1 MRVLVAVMVSIMLCL
16 QPMISLNESNE
27 NYKIV
32 SFSSLQESSVSDNWW
47 EDTNMDK
54 DKNRMHD
61 MLDIALEQGRYVVD
75 GKISVLVDFDH
86 MPTESDEQLL
96 IDEVGFEPSWRF
108 HHIPIIAGTI
118 QTDLLDELLNV
129 EGVVFLTLNGEMR
142 MTLDNAIG
150 IHHADTVW
158 DLGYTGE
165 GISIAIIDTGIDPLH
180 VGLNDFDD
188 DPTTNDPKVVAFYDA
203 LDGSGD
209 DGSGETEPYDDQGHG
224 SHCAGI
230 SAGTGAIEEGPLS
243 DGATPYRG
251 IAPDAWLVGV
261 KVLDSGGSGSFAE
274 VMKGMEWT
282 IDNKIKYNI
291 RAASMSLGGVWLI
304 ELTQEQEERITHL
317 ANEMVAAGISLMIAA
332 GNSAGYG
339 TIGTPGAA
347 KDVITV
353 GSTEDSKDLAVYSS
367 KGPTHEGQIK
377 PNVAA
382 IGSAVMSVEANSGN
396 GYASYSG
403 TSMATPM
410 VAGMA
415 ALLLQANP
423 DLQPLMIRTILESTS
438 EFKFL
443 THPVRPN
450 NDYGWGFVLMDAALD
465 EAIQYDA
472 SLSINISA
480 DTSVIYYEGNE
491 TEGGNDTASRF
502 YVREN
507 ENLYFDVEGNAS
519 NLEWRNILI
528 EDVWHS
534 IDSLSEIDVM
544 ETQLGTG
551 NHTIWVRAMSSE
563 GISYPVTVPL
573 YIDESSKSEEVSSS
587 TLPLLPIGLALIV
600 LLSIALFFSRRKSDV
615 WQTSDD
621 DIWDE

>member
-32 SFSSLQESSVSDNWW
+32 SFSSLQESSVSDSWW

-118 QTDLLDELLNV
+118 QTDLLDELLSV

-534 IDSLSEIDVM
+534 IDSISEIDVM

-551 NHTIWVRAMSSE
+551 NHTIWVRAISSE

-573 YIDESSKSEEVSSS
+573 NIDDAKSSS
-587 TLPLLPIGLALIV
+587 TEDSP
-600 LLSIALFFSRRKSDV
+600 SIPFSFVVFTSFLVALFRSKR
-615 WQTSDD
+615 T
-621 DIWDE
+621 

>member
-1 MRVLVAVMVSIMLCL
+1 MRVLVAMMVSIMLCL
-16 QPMISLNESNE
+16 QPMMSLNDESG
-27 NYKIV
+27 NYTIV
-32 SFSSLQESSVSDNWW
+32 SFSSFQETQVEGNWW
-47 EDTNMDK
+47 ENTRMDMN
-54 DKNRMHD
+54 KNSMHD
-61 MLDIALEQGRYVVD
+61 MLDIALEQGKYVVD
-75 GKISVLVDFDH
+75 GKISILVDFDH
-86 MPTESDEQLL
+86 MPTELDEQLL
-96 IDEVGFEPSWRF
+96 IDEVNFEPSWRF

-118 QTDLLDELLNV
+118 EIALIDDLLNV

-142 MTLDNAIG
+142 MALDNAIG
-150 IHHADTVW
+150 IHHVDTVW
-158 DLGYTGE
+158 DFGYTGE

-203 LDGSGD
+203 LDESGD
-209 DGSGETEPYDDQGHG
+209 DGSGETDAYDDQGHG

-230 SAGTGAIEEGPLS
+230 SAGTGSIEEGPLS
-243 DGATPYRG
+243 DGSTPYRG
-251 IAPDAWLVGV
+251 VAPDAWLVGV

-291 RAASMSLGGVWLI
+291 RAASMSLGGVWLV
-304 ELTQEQEERITHL
+304 ELTQEQEERVTHL

-353 GSTEDSKDLAVYSS
+353 GSTEDSKELAVYSS

-438 EFKFL
+438 EYKWL
-443 THPVRPN
+443 SHPVRPN
-450 NDYGWGFVLMDAALD
+450 NDYGWGFVLMDAALE

-480 DTSVIYYEGNE
+480 DTSVISYEGNE
-491 TEGGNDTASRF
+491 TDGGNDTASRF
-502 YVREN
+502 YVNEN

-519 NLEWRNILI
+519 NIEWRDILI

-534 IDSLSEIDVM
+534 VDSLSEINVM
-544 ETQLGTG
+544 TTQLGTG
-551 NHTIWVRAMSSE
+551 NHTIWVRAVSSE
-563 GISYPVTVPL
+563 GISAPVTVALNIGDAVYSETEDSPSLPFGFVIFTSMMVAL
-573 YIDESSKSEEVSSS
+573 YKTRRID
-587 TLPLLPIGLALIV
+587 
-600 LLSIALFFSRRKSDV
+600 
-615 WQTSDD
+615 
-621 DIWDE
+621 

>member
-1 MRVLVAVMVSIMLCL
+1 MRVLVALMVSIMLCL
-16 QPMISLNESNE
+16 QPMLSFDNESD
-27 NYKIV
+27 NYVIV
-32 SFSSLQESSVSDNWW
+32 PFSSLQEPMVSDWW
-47 EDTNMDK
+47 EDTRMDK
-54 DKNRMHD
+54 DRNGMHD
-61 MLDIALEQGRYVVD
+61 MLDIAVEQGKYVID

-118 QTDLLDELLNV
+118 ETELLDDLLNV
-129 EGVVFLTLNGEMR
+129 EGVVFLTLNGELR
-142 MTLDNAIG
+142 IALDNAIG
-150 IHHADTVW
+150 IHHVDTVW
-158 DLGYTGE
+158 DFGYTGE

-203 LDGSGD
+203 LDDSGD

-230 SAGTGAIEEGPLS
+230 SAGTGAVDENPIGGDDS
-243 DGATPYRG
+243 KPYRG
-251 IAPDAWLVGV
+251 VAPDAWLVGV
-261 KVLDSGGSGSFAE
+261 KVLDEGGSGSFAE
-274 VMKGMEWT
+274 VMRGMEWT

-291 RAASMSLGGVWLI
+291 RAASMSLGGVWLV

-353 GSTEDSKDLAVYSS
+353 GATEDSKDLAVYSS

-415 ALLLQANP
+415 VLLLQANP

-438 EFKFL
+438 EFMWL
-443 THPVRPN
+443 SHPVRPN
-450 NDYGWGFVLMDAALD
+450 NDYGWGFVLMDTALE
-465 EAIQYDA
+465 EAIKYDA

-491 TEGGNDTASRF
+491 TDGGNDTASRF
-502 YVREN
+502 YVHEN
-507 ENLYFDVEGNAS
+507 EELYFDVEGNAS
-519 NLEWRNILI
+519 HIEWRNILI
-528 EDVWHS
+528 EDIWHS
-534 IDSLSEIDVM
+534 VDSLSKIDVM

-551 NHTIWVRAMSSE
+551 NHTIWVQAVSSE

-573 YIDESSKSEEVSSS
+573 NIDDAKLSSS
-587 TLPLLPIGLALIV
+587 EDSP
-600 LLSIALFFSRRKSDV
+600 SIPFSFVVFTSLMAALFRSNKRQV
-615 WQTSDD
+615 
-621 DIWDE
+621 

>member
-1 MRVLVAVMVSIMLCL
+1 MHSKYPSMRTFIAVMVTIMLCL
-16 QPMISLNESNE
+16 QPMITLNDKSDDFL
-27 NYKIV
+27 IV
-32 SFSSLQESSVSDNWW
+32 PLSSIQESSVPDEWW
-47 EDTNMDK
+47 KDTNMDK

-61 MLDIALEQGRYVVD
+61 MLDIALEQGKYVVD

-86 MPTESDEQLL
+86 MPTEADEQLL
-96 IDEVGFEPSWRF
+96 IDEVGFDPSWRF

-118 QTDLLDELLNV
+118 ETELLDELLKV

-150 IHHADTVW
+150 IHHVDTVW
-158 DLGYTGE
+158 DYGYTGE

-188 DPTTNDPKVVAFYDA
+188 DPLTNDPKVVAFYDA
-203 LDGSGD
+203 LDESGD
-209 DGSGETEPYDDQGHG
+209 NGDGTTEPYDDQGHG

-230 SAGTGAIEEGPLS
+230 SAGTGAVDEGPMS
-243 DGATPYRG
+243 EGNEKPYRG
-251 IAPDAWLVGV
+251 VAPDAWLVGV

-274 VMKGMEWT
+274 VMRGMEWT
-282 IDNKIKYNI
+282 IDNQIKYNI
-291 RAASMSLGGVWLI
+291 RAASMSLGGVWLV
-304 ELTQEQEERITHL
+304 ELTQEQEERVTHL

-332 GNSAGYG
+332 GNSAAYG

-353 GSTEDSKDLAVYSS
+353 GSTEDSKELAVYSS

-415 ALLLQANP
+415 VLLLQANP

-438 EFKFL
+438 EFRWL
-443 THPVRPN
+443 SHPVRPN
-450 NDYGWGFVLMDAALD
+450 NDYGWGFVLMDTALD
-465 EAIQYDA
+465 EAIKYDA

-480 DTSVIYYEGNE
+480 DTSVIYYEGND
-491 TEGGNDTASRF
+491 TDGGNDTSSRF
-502 YVREN
+502 FVHEN
-507 ENLYFDVEGNAS
+507 EQLFFDITGNAS
-519 NLEWRNILI
+519 HLEWRNILI
-528 EDVWHS
+528 EDVWHT
-534 IDSLSEIDVM
+534 IDSISEIDVM

-551 NHTIWVRAMSSE
+551 NHTIWVRAVSSE
-563 GISYPVTVPL
+563 GISYPVTVALNIGDPIAEASEDSPSL
-573 YIDESSKSEEVSSS
+573 PFTFVVFTSLVIAVLRSKR
-587 TLPLLPIGLALIV
+587 T
-600 LLSIALFFSRRKSDV
+600 
-615 WQTSDD
+615 
-621 DIWDE
+621 

>member
-16 QPMISLNESNE
+16 QPMISLEDRSD
-27 NYKIV
+27 NYEIV
-32 SFSSLQESSVSDNWW
+32 SFSSLQEPSVPDEWW
-47 EDTNMDK
+47 KDTNMDK

-61 MLDIALEQGRYVVD
+61 MLDIALEQGKYVVD
-75 GKISVLVDFDH
+75 GKISVLVDFVH
-86 MPTESDEQLL
+86 MPTEADEQLL
-96 IDEVGFEPSWRF
+96 IDEVGFDPSWRF

-118 QTDLLDELLNV
+118 ETELLDELLEV
-129 EGVVFLTLNGEMR
+129 EGVVFLTLNGELR
-142 MTLDNAIG
+142 IALDNAIG
-150 IHHADTVW
+150 IHHVDTVW
-158 DLGYTGE
+158 DYGYTGE

-203 LDGSGD
+203 LDDSGD

-230 SAGTGAIEEGPLS
+230 SAGTGAVDENPMGGDDS
-243 DGATPYRG
+243 KPYRG
-251 IAPDAWLVGV
+251 VAPDAWLVGV

-274 VMKGMEWT
+274 VMRGMEWT

-291 RAASMSLGGVWLI
+291 RAASMSLGGVWLV
-304 ELTQEQEERITHL
+304 ELTQEQEERVTHL

-332 GNSAGYG
+332 GNSAAYG

-353 GSTEDSKDLAVYSS
+353 GSTEDSKELAVYSS

-415 ALLLQANP
+415 VLLLQANP

-438 EFKFL
+438 EFRWL
-443 THPVRPN
+443 SHPVRPN
-450 NDYGWGFVLMDAALD
+450 NDYGWGFVLMDTALD
-465 EAIQYDA
+465 EAIKYDA

-480 DTSVIYYEGNE
+480 DTSVIYYEGND
-491 TEGGNDTASRF
+491 TDGGNDTASRF
-502 YVREN
+502 FVHEN
-507 ENLYFDVEGNAS
+507 GKLYFDVEGNAS
-519 NLEWRNILI
+519 DIEWRNILI
-528 EDVWHS
+528 EDVWHTISS
-534 IDSLSEIDVM
+534 ISEIDVM

-551 NHTIWVRAMSSE
+551 NHTIWVRAVSSE

-573 YIDESSKSEEVSSS
+573 NIGDAKSPKEEEAPSITFSFVVFTS
-587 TLPLLPIGLALIV
+587 LLVAV
-600 LLSIALFFSRRKSDV
+600 FRKR
-615 WQTSDD
+615 T
-621 DIWDE
+621 

>member
-1 MRVLVAVMVSIMLCL
+1 MDSKYQTMRVLVAVMVSIMLCL
-16 QPMISLNESNE
+16 QPMISLEDRSD
-27 NYKIV
+27 NYEIV
-32 SFSSLQESSVSDNWW
+32 SFSSLQEPSVPDEWW
-47 EDTNMDK
+47 KDTNMDK

-61 MLDIALEQGRYVVD
+61 MLDIALEQGKYVVD

-86 MPTESDEQLL
+86 MPTEADEQLL
-96 IDEVGFEPSWRF
+96 IDEVGFDPSWRF

-118 QTDLLDELLNV
+118 ETELLDELLEV
-129 EGVVFLTLNGEMR
+129 EGVVFLTLNGELR
-142 MTLDNAIG
+142 IALDNAIG
-150 IHHADTVW
+150 IHHVDTVW
-158 DLGYTGE
+158 DYGYTGE

-203 LDGSGD
+203 LDDSGD

-230 SAGTGAIEEGPLS
+230 SAGTGAVDENPMGGDDS
-243 DGATPYRG
+243 KPYRG
-251 IAPDAWLVGV
+251 VAPDAWLVGV

-274 VMKGMEWT
+274 VMRGMEWT

-291 RAASMSLGGVWLI
+291 RAASMSLGGVWLV
-304 ELTQEQEERITHL
+304 ELTQEQEERVTHL

-332 GNSAGYG
+332 GNSAAYG

-353 GSTEDSKDLAVYSS
+353 GSTEDSKELAVYSS

-415 ALLLQANP
+415 VLLLQANP

-438 EFKFL
+438 EFRWL
-443 THPVRPN
+443 SHPVRPN
-450 NDYGWGFVLMDAALD
+450 NDYGWGFVLMDTALD
-465 EAIQYDA
+465 EAIKYDA

-480 DTSVIYYEGNE
+480 DTSVIYYEGND
-491 TEGGNDTASRF
+491 TDGGNDTASRF
-502 YVREN
+502 FVHEN
-507 ENLYFDVEGNAS
+507 GKLYFDVEGNAS
-519 NLEWRNILI
+519 DIEWRNILI
-528 EDVWHS
+528 EDVWHTISS
-534 IDSLSEIDVM
+534 ISEIDVM

-551 NHTIWVRAMSSE
+551 NHTIWVRAVSSE

-573 YIDESSKSEEVSSS
+573 NIGDAKSPKEEEAPSITFSFVVFTS
-587 TLPLLPIGLALIV
+587 LLVAV
-600 LLSIALFFSRRKSDV
+600 FRKR
-615 WQTSDD
+615 T
-621 DIWDE
+621 

>member
-32 SFSSLQESSVSDNWW
+32 SFSSLQESSVSDSWW

-450 NDYGWGFVLMDAALD
+450 NDYGWGFVLMDTALE

-491 TEGGNDTASRF
+491 TDGGNDTASRF

-534 IDSLSEIDVM
+534 IDSISEIDVM

-551 NHTIWVRAMSSE
+551 NHTIWVRAISSE

-573 YIDESSKSEEVSSS
+573 NIDDAKSSS
-587 TLPLLPIGLALIV
+587 TEDSP
-600 LLSIALFFSRRKSDV
+600 SIPFSFVVFTSFLVALFRSKR
-615 WQTSDD
+615 T
-621 DIWDE
+621 

>member
-230 SAGTGAIEEGPLS
+230 SAGTGAVEEGPLS

-491 TEGGNDTASRF
+491 TDGGNDTASRF

-534 IDSLSEIDVM
+534 IDSISEIDVM

-551 NHTIWVRAMSSE
+551 NHTIWVRAISSE

-573 YIDESSKSEEVSSS
+573 NIDDAKSSS
-587 TLPLLPIGLALIV
+587 TEDSP
-600 LLSIALFFSRRKSDV
+600 SIPFSFVVFTSFLVALFRSKR
-615 WQTSDD
+615 T
-621 DIWDE
+621 

>member
-1 MRVLVAVMVSIMLCL
+1 MRVLVALMVAIMLCL
-16 QPMISLNESNE
+16 QPMISLKDDSED
-27 NYKIV
+27 NYVIV
-32 SFSSLQESSVSDNWW
+32 PFSSLQESQSDNWW
-47 EDTNMDK
+47 EDTRMDK

-61 MLDIALEQGRYVVD
+61 MLDIAVEQGRYVID

-118 QTDLLDELLNV
+118 ETELLDDLLNV
-129 EGVVFLTLNGEMR
+129 QGVVFLTLNGELR
-142 MTLDNAIG
+142 IALDNAIG
-150 IHHADTVW
+150 IHHVDTVW
-158 DLGYTGE
+158 DYGYTGE

-203 LDGSGD
+203 LDDSGD

-230 SAGTGAIEEGPLS
+230 SAGTGAVDENPMGGDDS
-243 DGATPYRG
+243 KPYRG
-251 IAPDAWLVGV
+251 VAPDAWLVGV

-274 VMKGMEWT
+274 VMRGMEWT

-291 RAASMSLGGVWLI
+291 RAASMSLGGVWLV

-353 GSTEDSKDLAVYSS
+353 GATEDSKDLAVYSS

-415 ALLLQANP
+415 VLLLQANP

-438 EFKFL
+438 EFMWL
-443 THPVRPN
+443 SHPVRPN
-450 NDYGWGFVLMDAALD
+450 NDYGWGFVLMDTALE
-465 EAIQYDA
+465 EAIKYDA

-491 TEGGNDTASRF
+491 TDGGNDTASRF
-502 YVREN
+502 YVHEN
-507 ENLYFDVEGNAS
+507 EKLYFDVEGNVS
-519 NLEWRNILI
+519 HIEWRNILI
-528 EDVWHS
+528 ENIWHS
-534 IDSLSEIDVM
+534 VESLSEIDVM

-551 NHTIWVRAMSSE
+551 NHTIWVRAVSSE
-563 GISYPVTVPL
+563 GISAPVTVPL
-573 YIDESSKSEEVSSS
+573 NIDDPVESKKEDSPSIPFSFVVFTS
-587 TLPLLPIGLALIV
+587 LM
-600 LLSIALFFSRRKSDV
+600 IALFKSRR
-615 WQTSDD
+615 T
-621 DIWDE
+621 

>member
-1 MRVLVAVMVSIMLCL
+1 MRALVAVMLAIMVSF
-16 QPMISLNESNE
+16 QPSLSFVDDSED
-27 NYKIV
+27 KFTIV
-32 SFSSLQESSVSDNWW
+32 SYSSLAENKDVEWW
-47 EDTNMDK
+47 EDTKMDMN
-54 DKNRMHD
+54 KNRMHD
-61 MLDIALEQGRYVVD
+61 ILDMALEQNKFVYD

-86 MPTESDEQLL
+86 MPTEWDEDLL
-96 IDEVGFEPSWRF
+96 IQEVDFEPSWRF
-108 HHIPIIAGTI
+108 HHIPIISGLI
-118 QTDLLDELLNV
+118 DVDRIEDLLEV
-129 EGVVFLTLNGEMR
+129 QGVVFLTLNGELHIA
-142 MTLDNAIG
+142 LDNAIE
-150 IHHADTVW
+150 IHHVDTVW
-158 DLGYTGE
+158 DFGYTGE
-165 GISIAIIDTGIDPLH
+165 GISVAIIDTGIDPTH
-180 VGLNDFDD
+180 ISLNDFDD
-188 DPTTNDPKVVAFYDA
+188 DPSTNDPKVVAFYNA
-203 LDGSGD
+203 LDDSGD

-230 SAGTGAIEEGPLS
+230 SAGTGAVDENPMGGDDS
-243 DGATPYRG
+243 KPYRG
-251 IAPDAWLVGV
+251 VAPDAWLVGV

-274 VMKGMEWT
+274 VMRGMEWT

-291 RAASMSLGGVWLI
+291 RAASMSLGGVWLV

-353 GSTEDSKDLAVYSS
+353 GATEDSKDLAVYSS

-415 ALLLQANP
+415 VLLLQANP

-438 EFKFL
+438 EFMWL
-443 THPVRPN
+443 SHPVRPN
-450 NDYGWGFVLMDAALD
+450 NDYGWGFVLMDTALE
-465 EAIQYDA
+465 EAVKYDA
-472 SLSINISA
+472 SISINISA

-491 TEGGNDTASRF
+491 TDGGNDTASRF
-502 YVREN
+502 YVHEN
-507 ENLYFDVEGNAS
+507 EELYFDVEGNVS
-519 NLEWRNILI
+519 HIEWRNILI
-528 EDVWHS
+528 ENIWHS
-534 IDSLSEIDVM
+534 VESLSEIDVM

-551 NHTIWVRAMSSE
+551 NHTIWVRAVSSE
-563 GISYPVTVPL
+563 GISAPVTVPL
-573 YIDESSKSEEVSSS
+573 NIDDAKSSS
-587 TLPLLPIGLALIV
+587 SEDSPSLPFSFVVFTSLMV
-600 LLSIALFFSRRKSDV
+600 ALFKSRR
-615 WQTSDD
+615 T
-621 DIWDE
+621 

>member
-16 QPMISLNESNE
+16 QPMISLEDKST
-27 NYKIV
+27 NYEIV
-32 SFSSLQESSVSDNWW
+32 SFSSLQESSVPDEWW
-47 EDTNMDK
+47 KDTNMDK

-61 MLDIALEQGRYVVD
+61 MLDIAIEQGKYVID

-86 MPTESDEQLL
+86 MPTEADEQLL
-96 IDEVGFEPSWRF
+96 IDEVGFDPSWRF

-118 QTDLLDELLNV
+118 ETELLDELLEV
-129 EGVVFLTLNGEMR
+129 EGVVFLTLNGELR
-142 MTLDNAIG
+142 IALDNAIG
-150 IHHADTVW
+150 IHHVDTVW
-158 DLGYTGE
+158 DYGYTGE

-203 LDGSGD
+203 LDDSGD

-230 SAGTGAIEEGPLS
+230 SAGTGAVDEGPLGDDS
-243 DGATPYRG
+243 KPYRG
-251 IAPDAWLVGV
+251 VAPDAWLVGV

-274 VMKGMEWT
+274 VMRGMEWT

-291 RAASMSLGGVWLI
+291 RAASMSLGGVWLV
-304 ELTQEQEERITHL
+304 ELTQEQEERVTHL

-332 GNSAGYG
+332 GNSAAYG

-353 GSTEDSKDLAVYSS
+353 GSTEDSKELAVYSS

-415 ALLLQANP
+415 VLLLQANP

-438 EFKFL
+438 EFRWL
-443 THPVRPN
+443 SHPVRPN
-450 NDYGWGFVLMDAALD
+450 NDYGWGFVLMDTALD
-465 EAIQYDA
+465 EAIKYDA

-480 DTSVIYYEGNE
+480 DTSVIYYEGND
-491 TEGGNDTASRF
+491 TDGGNDTASRF
-502 YVREN
+502 FVHEN
-507 ENLYFDVEGNAS
+507 EKLFFDVEGNAS
-519 NLEWRNILI
+519 HLEWRNILI
-528 EDVWHS
+528 EDVWHT
-534 IDSLSEIDVM
+534 IDSISEIDVM

-551 NHTIWVRAMSSE
+551 NHTIWVRAVSSE

-573 YIDESSKSEEVSSS
+573 NIDDAKASSEEDSPSIPFSFVVFTS
-587 TLPLLPIGLALIV
+587 LLVAV
-600 LLSIALFFSRRKSDV
+600 FRKR
-615 WQTSDD
+615 T
-621 DIWDE
+621 

>member
-1 MRVLVAVMVSIMLCL
+1 MRVFIAVMVCIMLSL
-16 QPMISLNESNE
+16 QPMISLNEISNK
-27 NYKIV
+27 NYDIV
-32 SFSSLQESSVSDNWW
+32 SFSSYQESSVIDEWW
-47 EDTNMDK
+47 KDTNMDK
-54 DKNRMHD
+54 DKNSMHD
-61 MLDIALEQGRYVVD
+61 MLDIALEQGKYVVD

-86 MPTESDEQLL
+86 MPTESDEQRL
-96 IDEVGFEPSWRF
+96 IDEVNFEPSWRF
-108 HHIPIIAGTI
+108 HHIPIIAGTV
-118 QTDLLDELLNV
+118 QTDLLDDLLGV

-142 MTLDNAIG
+142 IALDNAIG
-150 IHHADTVW
+150 IHHVDTVW
-158 DLGYTGE
+158 DFGYTGE

-230 SAGTGAIEEGPLS
+230 SAGTGAIGEGPTS
-243 DGATPYRG
+243 DGSTPYRG
-251 IAPDAWLVGV
+251 VAPDAWLVGV
-261 KVLDSGGSGSFAE
+261 KVLDGGGSGSFAE

-291 RAASMSLGGVWLI
+291 RAASMSLGGVWLV

-353 GSTEDSKDLAVYSS
+353 GSTEDSKELAVYSS
-367 KGPTHEGQIK
+367 KGPTHEGQIT

-403 TSMATPM
+403 TSMATPV

-438 EFKFL
+438 EYRWL
-443 THPVRPN
+443 SHPVRPN
-450 NDYGWGFVLMDAALD
+450 NDYGWGVVLMDAALD

-491 TEGGNDTASRF
+491 TDGGNDTASRF

-507 ENLYFDVEGNAS
+507 EKLNFDVEGNIS
-519 NLEWRNILI
+519 HIEWRDIMI
-528 EDVWHS
+528 EDVWHTVDS
-534 IDSLSEIDVM
+534 ISAIDVM

-551 NHTIWVRAMSSE
+551 NHTIWVRAVSSV
-563 GISYPVTVPL
+563 GISAPVTVPL
-573 YIDESSKSEEVSSS
+573 NIDDAKPPSEEEAPSLNFSFVVLTS
-587 TLPLLPIGLALIV
+587 LLVAI
-600 LLSIALFFSRRKSDV
+600 FRSRR
-615 WQTSDD
+615 T
-621 DIWDE
+621 

>member
-480 DTSVIYYEGNE
+480 GKSVIYYEGNE
-491 TEGGNDTASRF
+491 TDGGNDTASRF

-534 IDSLSEIDVM
+534 IDSISEIDVM

-551 NHTIWVRAMSSE
+551 NHTIWVRAISSE

-573 YIDESSKSEEVSSS
+573 NIDDAKSSS
-587 TLPLLPIGLALIV
+587 TEDSP
-600 LLSIALFFSRRKSDV
+600 SIPFSFVVFTSFLVALFRSKR
-615 WQTSDD
+615 T
-621 DIWDE
+621 

>member
-16 QPMISLNESNE
+16 QPMISLEDRSD
-27 NYKIV
+27 NYEIV
-32 SFSSLQESSVSDNWW
+32 SFSSLQEPSVPDEWW
-47 EDTNMDK
+47 KDTNMDK

-61 MLDIALEQGRYVVD
+61 MLDIALEQGKYVVD

-86 MPTESDEQLL
+86 MPTEADEQLL
-96 IDEVGFEPSWRF
+96 IDEVGFDPSWRF

-118 QTDLLDELLNV
+118 ETDLLDELLEV
-129 EGVVFLTLNGEMR
+129 EGVVFLTLNGELR
-142 MTLDNAIG
+142 IALDNAIG
-150 IHHADTVW
+150 IHHVDTVW
-158 DLGYTGE
+158 DYGYTGE

-203 LDGSGD
+203 LDDSGD

-230 SAGTGAIEEGPLS
+230 SAGSGAVDENPMGGDDS
-243 DGATPYRG
+243 KPYRG
-251 IAPDAWLVGV
+251 VAPDAWLVGV

-274 VMKGMEWT
+274 VMRGMEWT

-291 RAASMSLGGVWLI
+291 RAASMSLGGVWLV
-304 ELTQEQEERITHL
+304 ELTQEQEERVTHL

-332 GNSAGYG
+332 GNSAAYG

-353 GSTEDSKDLAVYSS
+353 GSTEDSKELAVYSS

-415 ALLLQANP
+415 VLLLPANP

-438 EFKFL
+438 EFRWL
-443 THPVRPN
+443 SHPVRPN
-450 NDYGWGFVLMDAALD
+450 NDYGWGFVLMDTALD
-465 EAIQYDA
+465 EAIKYDA

-480 DTSVIYYEGNE
+480 DTSVIYYEGND
-491 TEGGNDTASRF
+491 TDGGNDTASRF
-502 YVREN
+502 FVHEN
-507 ENLYFDVEGNAS
+507 GKLYFDVEGNAS
-519 NLEWRNILI
+519 DIEWRNILI
-528 EDVWHS
+528 EDVWHTISS
-534 IDSLSEIDVM
+534 ISEIDVM

-551 NHTIWVRAMSSE
+551 NHTIWVRAVSSE

-573 YIDESSKSEEVSSS
+573 NIGDAKSPKEEEAPSITFSFVVFTS
-587 TLPLLPIGLALIV
+587 LLVAV
-600 LLSIALFFSRRKSDV
+600 FRKR
-615 WQTSDD
+615 T
-621 DIWDE
+621 

>member
-1 MRVLVAVMVSIMLCL
+1 MRVLVAMMVSIMLCL
-16 QPMISLNESNE
+16 QPMISLEDKSN
-27 NYKIV
+27 NYEIV
-32 SFSSLQESSVSDNWW
+32 SFSSLQESSAPDEWW
-47 EDTNMDK
+47 KDTNMDK

-61 MLDIALEQGRYVVD
+61 MLDIALEQGKYVVD

-86 MPTESDEQLL
+86 MPTEADEQLL
-96 IDEVGFEPSWRF
+96 INEVGFEPSWRF

-118 QTDLLDELLNV
+118 ETELLEELLEV

-142 MTLDNAIG
+142 IALDNAIG
-150 IHHADTVW
+150 IHHVDTVW
-158 DLGYTGE
+158 DYGYTGE

-230 SAGTGAIEEGPLS
+230 SAGTGSVDEGPLS

-251 IAPDAWLVGV
+251 VAPGAWLVGV

-291 RAASMSLGGVWLI
+291 RAASMSLGGVWLV

-332 GNSAGYG
+332 GNSAAYG

-353 GSTEDSKDLAVYSS
+353 GSTEDSKELAVYSS

-415 ALLLQANP
+415 VLLLQANP

-438 EFKFL
+438 EFRWL
-443 THPVRPN
+443 SHPVRPN
-450 NDYGWGFVLMDAALD
+450 NDYGWGFVLMDTALE

-491 TEGGNDTASRF
+491 TNGGNDTASRF
-502 YVREN
+502 YVHEN
-507 ENLYFDVEGNAS
+507 EKLYFDVEGNAS
-519 NLEWRNILI
+519 HIQWRNILI
-528 EDVWHS
+528 EDIWHS
-534 IDSLSEIDVM
+534 VDSISEIDVM
-544 ETQLGTG
+544 QTQLGPG
-551 NHTIWVRAMSSE
+551 NHTIWVRAESSE

-573 YIDESSKSEEVSSS
+573 NIDDAKASSNEDSPSIPFSFVVFTS
-587 TLPLLPIGLALIV
+587 LLVAI
-600 LLSIALFFSRRKSDV
+600 FRKR
-615 WQTSDD
+615 T
-621 DIWDE
+621 

>member
-1 MRVLVAVMVSIMLCL
+1 MRVFIAVMVCIMLSL
-16 QPMISLNESNE
+16 QPMISLNEISNK
-27 NYKIV
+27 NYDIV
-32 SFSSLQESSVSDNWW
+32 SFSSYQESSVIDEWW
-47 EDTNMDK
+47 KDTNMDK
-54 DKNRMHD
+54 DKNSMHD
-61 MLDIALEQGRYVVD
+61 MLDIALEQGKYVVD

-86 MPTESDEQLL
+86 MPTESDEQRL
-96 IDEVGFEPSWRF
+96 IDEVNFEPSWRF
-108 HHIPIIAGTI
+108 HHIPIIAGTV
-118 QTDLLDELLNV
+118 QTDLLDDLLGV

-142 MTLDNAIG
+142 IALDNAIG
-150 IHHADTVW
+150 IHHVDTVW
-158 DLGYTGE
+158 DFGYTGE

-230 SAGTGAIEEGPLS
+230 SAGTGAIGEGPTS
-243 DGATPYRG
+243 DGSTPYRG
-251 IAPDAWLVGV
+251 VAPDAWLVGV
-261 KVLDSGGSGSFAE
+261 KVLDGGGSGSFAE

-291 RAASMSLGGVWLI
+291 RAASMSLGGVWLV

-353 GSTEDSKDLAVYSS
+353 GSTEDSKELAVYSS

-403 TSMATPM
+403 TSMATPV

-438 EFKFL
+438 EYRWL
-443 THPVRPN
+443 SHPVRPN

-491 TEGGNDTASRF
+491 TDGGNDTASRF

-507 ENLYFDVEGNAS
+507 EKLNFDVEGNIS
-519 NLEWRNILI
+519 HIEWRDIMI
-528 EDVWHS
+528 EDVWHTVDS
-534 IDSLSEIDVM
+534 ISAIDVM

-551 NHTIWVRAMSSE
+551 NHTIWVRAVSSV
-563 GISYPVTVPL
+563 GISAPVTVPL
-573 YIDESSKSEEVSSS
+573 NIDDAKPPSEEEAPSLNFSFVVLTS
-587 TLPLLPIGLALIV
+587 LLVA
-600 LLSIALFFSRRKSDV
+600 SFRSRR
-615 WQTSDD
+615 T
-621 DIWDE
+621 

>member
-1 MRVLVAVMVSIMLCL
+1 MRALVAVMVTIMLCL
-16 QPMISLNESNE
+16 QPMITLNDKSDDFL
-27 NYKIV
+27 IV
-32 SFSSLQESSVSDNWW
+32 PLSSIQESSVPDEWW
-47 EDTNMDK
+47 KDTNMDK

-61 MLDIALEQGRYVVD
+61 MLDIALEQGKYVVD

-86 MPTESDEQLL
+86 MPTEADEKLL
-96 IDEVGFEPSWRF
+96 IDEVGFDPSWRF

-118 QTDLLDELLNV
+118 ETELLDELLEV

-150 IHHADTVW
+150 IHHVDTVW
-158 DLGYTGE
+158 DYGYTGE

-188 DPTTNDPKVVAFYDA
+188 DPLTNDPKVVAFYDA
-203 LDGSGD
+203 LDESGD
-209 DGSGETEPYDDQGHG
+209 NGDGTTEPYDDQGHG

-230 SAGTGAIEEGPLS
+230 SAGTGAVDEGPMS
-243 DGATPYRG
+243 ENNEKPYRG
-251 IAPDAWLVGV
+251 VAPDAWLVGV

-274 VMKGMEWT
+274 VMRGMEWT
-282 IDNKIKYNI
+282 IDNQIKYNI
-291 RAASMSLGGVWLI
+291 RAASMSLGGVWLV
-304 ELTQEQEERITHL
+304 ELTQEQEERVTHL

-332 GNSAGYG
+332 GNSAAYG

-353 GSTEDSKDLAVYSS
+353 GSTEDSKELAVYSS

-415 ALLLQANP
+415 VLLLQANP

-438 EFKFL
+438 EFRWL
-443 THPVRPN
+443 SHPVRPN
-450 NDYGWGFVLMDAALD
+450 NDYGWGFVLMDTALD
-465 EAIQYDA
+465 EAIKYDA

-480 DTSVIYYEGNE
+480 DTSVIYYEGND
-491 TEGGNDTASRF
+491 TDGGNDTASRF
-502 YVREN
+502 FVHEN
-507 ENLYFDVEGNAS
+507 EQLFFDVTGNVS
-519 NLEWRNILI
+519 HIEWRNILI
-528 EDVWHS
+528 EDVWHT
-534 IDSLSEIDVM
+534 IDSISEIDVM

-551 NHTIWVRAMSSE
+551 NHTIWVRAVSSE
-563 GISYPVTVPL
+563 GISYPVTVALNIGDPIAEASEDSPSL
-573 YIDESSKSEEVSSS
+573 PFTFVVFTSLVVAILRSKR
-587 TLPLLPIGLALIV
+587 T
-600 LLSIALFFSRRKSDV
+600 
-615 WQTSDD
+615 
-621 DIWDE
+621 

>member
-1 MRVLVAVMVSIMLCL
+1 MRVLLAVMVSIMLCL
-16 QPMISLNESNE
+16 QPMISLDDSNK
-27 NYKIV
+27 NYEIV
-32 SFSSLQESSVSDNWW
+32 SFSSLQESKVTDEWW
-47 EDTNMDK
+47 KDTNMDK

-86 MPTESDEQLL
+86 MPTELDEQLL

-108 HHIPIIAGTI
+108 HHIPIIAGKI
-118 QTDLLDELLNV
+118 ETDLLDELLNV
-129 EGVVFLTLNGEMR
+129 QGVVFLTLNGEMR
-142 MTLDNAIG
+142 IALDNAIG
-150 IHHADTVW
+150 IHHVDTVW
-158 DLGYTGE
+158 DFGYTGE

-230 SAGTGAIEEGPLS
+230 SAGTGSVDEGPLS

-251 IAPDAWLVGV
+251 VAPGAWLVGV

-291 RAASMSLGGVWLI
+291 RAASMSLGGVWLV

-332 GNSAGYG
+332 GNSAAYG

-353 GSTEDSKDLAVYSS
+353 GSTEDSKELAVYSS

-415 ALLLQANP
+415 VLLLQANP

-438 EFKFL
+438 EFRWL
-443 THPVRPN
+443 SHPVRPN
-450 NDYGWGFVLMDAALD
+450 NDYGWGFVLMDTALE

-491 TEGGNDTASRF
+491 TDGGNDTASRF
-502 YVREN
+502 FVHEN
-507 ENLYFDVEGNAS
+507 EKLFFDVEGNAS
-519 NLEWRNILI
+519 NIEWRNILI
-528 EDVWHS
+528 EDIWHS
-534 IDSLSEIDVM
+534 IDSISEIDVM

-551 NHTIWVRAMSSE
+551 NHTIWVRAVSSE
-563 GISYPVTVPL
+563 GISYPITVPL
-573 YIDESSKSEEVSSS
+573 NIDDAKSPKEEEVPSIPFSFVVFTS
-587 TLPLLPIGLALIV
+587 LLVAV
-600 LLSIALFFSRRKSDV
+600 FRKR
-615 WQTSDD
+615 T
-621 DIWDE
+621 

>member
-1 MRVLVAVMVSIMLCL
+1 MHSKYPTMRTLVAVMVTIMLCL
-16 QPMISLNESNE
+16 QPMITLNDKSDDFL
-27 NYKIV
+27 IV
-32 SFSSLQESSVSDNWW
+32 PLSSIQESSVPDEWW
-47 EDTNMDK
+47 KDTNMDK

-61 MLDIALEQGRYVVD
+61 MLDIALEQGKYVVD

-86 MPTESDEQLL
+86 MPTEADEKLL
-96 IDEVGFEPSWRF
+96 IDEVGFDPSWRF

-118 QTDLLDELLNV
+118 ETELLDELLEV

-150 IHHADTVW
+150 IHHVDTVW
-158 DLGYTGE
+158 DYGYTGE

-188 DPTTNDPKVVAFYDA
+188 DPLTNDPKVVAFYDA
-203 LDGSGD
+203 LDESGD
-209 DGSGETEPYDDQGHG
+209 NGDGTTEPYDDQGHG

-230 SAGTGAIEEGPLS
+230 SAGTGAVDEGPMS
-243 DGATPYRG
+243 ENNEKPYRG
-251 IAPDAWLVGV
+251 VAPDAWLVGV
-261 KVLDSGGSGSFAE
+261 KVLDGGGSGSFEE
-274 VMKGMEWT
+274 VMRGMEWT
-282 IDNKIKYNI
+282 IDNQIKYNI
-291 RAASMSLGGVWLI
+291 RAASMSLGGVWLV
-304 ELTQEQEERITHL
+304 ELTQEQEERVTHL

-332 GNSAGYG
+332 GNSAAYG

-353 GSTEDSKDLAVYSS
+353 GSTEDSKELAVYSS

-415 ALLLQANP
+415 VLLLQANP

-438 EFKFL
+438 EFRWL
-443 THPVRPN
+443 SHPVRPN
-450 NDYGWGFVLMDAALD
+450 NDYGWGFVLMDTALD
-465 EAIQYDA
+465 EAIKYDA

-480 DTSVIYYEGNE
+480 DTSVIYYEGND
-491 TEGGNDTASRF
+491 TDGGNDTASRF
-502 YVREN
+502 FVHEN
-507 ENLYFDVEGNAS
+507 GKLYFDVEGNAS
-519 NLEWRNILI
+519 DIEWRNILI
-528 EDVWHS
+528 EDVWHTISS
-534 IDSLSEIDVM
+534 ISEIDVM

-551 NHTIWVRAMSSE
+551 NHTIWVRA
-563 GISYPVTVPL
+563 
-573 YIDESSKSEEVSSS
+573 VS
-587 TLPLLPIGLALIV
+587 
-600 LLSIALFFSRRKSDV
+600 
-615 WQTSDD
+615 
-621 DIWDE
+621 

>member
-1 MRVLVAVMVSIMLCL
+1 MRVLLAVMVSIMLCL
-16 QPMISLNESNE
+16 QPMISLDASNK
-27 NYKIV
+27 NYEIV
-32 SFSSLQESSVSDNWW
+32 SFSSLQESTITDEWW
-47 EDTNMDK
+47 KDTNMDK

-86 MPTESDEQLL
+86 MPTELDEQLL
-96 IDEVGFEPSWRF
+96 IDEVDFEPSWRF

-118 QTDLLDELLNV
+118 ETDLLDELLNV
-129 EGVVFLTLNGEMR
+129 QGVVFLTLNGEMR
-142 MTLDNAIG
+142 MALDNAIG
-150 IHHADTVW
+150 IHHVDTVW
-158 DLGYTGE
+158 DFGYTGE

-188 DPTTNDPKVVAFYDA
+188 DPSTNDPKVVAFYDA

-230 SAGTGAIEEGPLS
+230 SAGTGSVDDGPLS

-251 IAPDAWLVGV
+251 VAPGAWLVGV

-332 GNSAGYG
+332 GNSAAYG

-353 GSTEDSKDLAVYSS
+353 GSTEDSKELAVYSS

-415 ALLLQANP
+415 VLLLQANP

-438 EFKFL
+438 EFRWL
-443 THPVRPN
+443 SHPVRPN
-450 NDYGWGFVLMDAALD
+450 NDYGWGFVLMDTALE

-491 TEGGNDTASRF
+491 TDGGNDTASRF
-502 YVREN
+502 YVHEN
-507 ENLYFDVEGNAS
+507 EKLYFDVEGNAS
-519 NLEWRNILI
+519 HIQWRNILI
-528 EDVWHS
+528 EDIWHS
-534 IDSLSEIDVM
+534 VDSISEIDIM
-544 ETQLGTG
+544 QTQLGPG
-551 NHTIWVRAMSSE
+551 NHTIWVRAESSE

-573 YIDESSKSEEVSSS
+573 NIDDAKASSAEDSPSIPFSFVVFTS
-587 TLPLLPIGLALIV
+587 LLVAI
-600 LLSIALFFSRRKSDV
+600 FRKR
-615 WQTSDD
+615 T
-621 DIWDE
+621 

>member
-1 MRVLVAVMVSIMLCL
+1 MRVLVALMVSIMLCL
-16 QPMISLNESNE
+16 QPMLSFDNESD
-27 NYKIV
+27 NYVIV
-32 SFSSLQESSVSDNWW
+32 PFSSLQEPMVSDWW
-47 EDTNMDK
+47 EDTRMDK
-54 DKNRMHD
+54 DRNGMHD
-61 MLDIALEQGRYVVD
+61 MLDIAVEQGKYVID

-118 QTDLLDELLNV
+118 ETELLDDLLNV
-129 EGVVFLTLNGEMR
+129 EGVVFLTLNGELR
-142 MTLDNAIG
+142 IALDNAIG
-150 IHHADTVW
+150 IHHVDTVW
-158 DLGYTGE
+158 DYGYTGE

-203 LDGSGD
+203 LDDSGD

-230 SAGTGAIEEGPLS
+230 SAGTGAVDENPMGGDDS
-243 DGATPYRG
+243 KPYRG
-251 IAPDAWLVGV
+251 VAPDAWLVGV

-274 VMKGMEWT
+274 VMRGMEWT

-291 RAASMSLGGVWLI
+291 RAASMSLGGVWLV

-353 GSTEDSKDLAVYSS
+353 GATEDSKDLAVYSS

-415 ALLLQANP
+415 VLLLQANP

-438 EFKFL
+438 EFKWL
-443 THPVRPN
+443 SHPVRPN
-450 NDYGWGFVLMDAALD
+450 NDYGWGFVLMDTALE
-465 EAIQYDA
+465 EAIKYDA

-491 TEGGNDTASRF
+491 TDGGNDTASRF
-502 YVREN
+502 YVHEN
-507 ENLYFDVEGNAS
+507 EELYFDVEGNAS
-519 NLEWRNILI
+519 HIEWRNILI
-528 EDVWHS
+528 EDIWHS
-534 IDSLSEIDVM
+534 VDSLSEIDVM

-551 NHTIWVRAMSSE
+551 NHTLWVRAVSSE

-573 YIDESSKSEEVSSS
+573 NIDDAKLSSS
-587 TLPLLPIGLALIV
+587 EDSP
-600 LLSIALFFSRRKSDV
+600 SIPFSFVVFTSLMAALFRSNKRQV
-615 WQTSDD
+615 
-621 DIWDE
+621 

>member
-32 SFSSLQESSVSDNWW
+32 SFSSLQESSVTDSWW

-230 SAGTGAIEEGPLS
+230 SAGTGAVEEGPLS

-491 TEGGNDTASRF
+491 TDGGNDTASRF

-534 IDSLSEIDVM
+534 IDSISEIDVM

-551 NHTIWVRAMSSE
+551 NHTIWVRAISSE

-573 YIDESSKSEEVSSS
+573 NIDDAKSSS
-587 TLPLLPIGLALIV
+587 TEDSP
-600 LLSIALFFSRRKSDV
+600 SIPFSFVVFTSFLVALFRSKR
-615 WQTSDD
+615 T
-621 DIWDE
+621 

>member
-1 MRVLVAVMVSIMLCL
+1 MRALVAVMVTIMLCL
-16 QPMISLNESNE
+16 QPMITLNDKSDDFL
-27 NYKIV
+27 IV
-32 SFSSLQESSVSDNWW
+32 PLSSIQESSVPDEWW
-47 EDTNMDK
+47 KDTNMDK
-54 DKNRMHD
+54 DKNSMHD
-61 MLDIALEQGRYVVD
+61 MLDIALEQGKYVVD

-86 MPTESDEQLL
+86 MPTEADEQLL
-96 IDEVGFEPSWRF
+96 IDEVGFDPSWRF

-118 QTDLLDELLNV
+118 ETELLDELLEV

-150 IHHADTVW
+150 IHHVDTVW
-158 DLGYTGE
+158 DYGYTGE

-188 DPTTNDPKVVAFYDA
+188 DPLTNDPKVVAFYDA
-203 LDGSGD
+203 LDESGD
-209 DGSGETEPYDDQGHG
+209 NGDGTTEPYDDQGHG

-230 SAGTGAIEEGPLS
+230 SAGTGAVDEGPMNENNEK
-243 DGATPYRG
+243 PYRG
-251 IAPDAWLVGV
+251 VAPDAWLVGV

-274 VMKGMEWT
+274 VMRGMEWT
-282 IDNKIKYNI
+282 IDNQIKYNI
-291 RAASMSLGGVWLI
+291 RAASMSLGGVWLV
-304 ELTQEQEERITHL
+304 ELTQEQEERVTHL

-332 GNSAGYG
+332 GNSAAYG

-353 GSTEDSKDLAVYSS
+353 GSTEDSKELAVYSS

-415 ALLLQANP
+415 VLLLQANP

-438 EFKFL
+438 EFRWL
-443 THPVRPN
+443 SHPVRPN
-450 NDYGWGFVLMDAALD
+450 NDYGWGFVLMDTALD
-465 EAIQYDA
+465 EAIKYDA

-480 DTSVIYYEGNE
+480 DTSVIYYEGND
-491 TEGGNDTASRF
+491 TDGGNDTASRF
-502 YVREN
+502 FVHEN
-507 ENLYFDVEGNAS
+507 EQLFFDVTGNVS
-519 NLEWRNILI
+519 HIEWRNILI
-528 EDVWHS
+528 EDVWHT
-534 IDSLSEIDVM
+534 IDSISEIDVM

-551 NHTIWVRAMSSE
+551 NHTIWVRAVSSE
-563 GISYPVTVPL
+563 GISYPVTVALNIGDPIAEASEDSPSL
-573 YIDESSKSEEVSSS
+573 PFTFVVFTSLVVAIVRSKR
-587 TLPLLPIGLALIV
+587 T
-600 LLSIALFFSRRKSDV
+600 
-615 WQTSDD
+615 
-621 DIWDE
+621 

>member
-1 MRVLVAVMVSIMLCL
+1 MRALVAVMLAIMVSF
-16 QPMISLNESNE
+16 QPSLSFGGESDDNFQ
-27 NYKIV
+27 IV
-32 SFSSLQESSVSDNWW
+32 SYSSLVENNEDRWW
-47 EDTNMDK
+47 EDTRMDMN
-54 DKNRMHD
+54 KNRMHD
-61 MLDIALEQGRYVVD
+61 MLDIALEQGKYVYD

-86 MPTESDEQLL
+86 MPTKEDEQLL
-96 IDEVGFEPSWRF
+96 IDEVEFEPSWRF
-108 HHIPIIAGTI
+108 HHIPIISGEVKTE
-118 QTDLLDELLNV
+118 LLDELLEV
-129 EGVVFLTLNGEMR
+129 EGVVFLTLNGELQIA
-142 MTLDNAIG
+142 LDNAIG
-150 IHHADTVW
+150 IHHVDTVW
-158 DLGYTGE
+158 DFGYTGE

-188 DPTTNDPKVVAFYDA
+188 DPSTADPKVVAFYDA

-230 SAGTGAIEEGPLS
+230 SAGTGAVGEGPLS
-243 DGATPYRG
+243 DGSTPYRG
-251 IAPDAWLVGV
+251 VAPGASLVGV
-261 KVLDSGGSGSFAE
+261 KVLDGGGSGSFAE

-282 IDNKIKYNI
+282 IDNQIKYNI
-291 RAASMSLGGVWLI
+291 RAASMSLGGVWLV

-332 GNSAGYG
+332 GNSGGYG

-353 GSTEDSKDLAVYSS
+353 GSTEDSKELAVYSS

-423 DLQPLMIRTILESTS
+423 DLQPLMVRSILESTAEYRWLS
-438 EFKFL
+438 
-443 THPVRPN
+443 HPVRPN
-450 NDYGWGFVLMDAALD
+450 NDYGWGFVLMDAALE

-472 SLSINISA
+472 SLSINLSA

-491 TEGGNDTASRF
+491 TDGGNDTASRF
-502 YVREN
+502 FVYEN
-507 ENLYFDVEGNAS
+507 QNLEFVTEGNIS
-519 NLEWRNILI
+519 NIEWRDVLI
-528 EDVWHS
+528 EDIWHTVDS
-534 IDSLSEIDVM
+534 IDKIDVM
-544 ETQLGTG
+544 QTQLGKG
-551 NHTIWVRAMSSE
+551 NHTIWVRAISSE
-563 GISYPVTVPL
+563 GISAPL
-573 YIDESSKSEEVSSS
+573 TIALNIGEALPSKSEDTPGFSFAFVVFS
-587 TLPLLPIGLALIV
+587 LLLVTI
-600 LLSIALFFSRRKSDV
+600 SRSRRA
-615 WQTSDD
+615 
-621 DIWDE
+621 

>member
-1 MRVLVAVMVSIMLCL
+1 MRALVAVMLAIMVSF
-16 QPMISLNESNE
+16 QPSLSFGEDSE
-27 NYKIV
+27 DKFKIV
-32 SFSSLQESSVSDNWW
+32 SYSSLVENKDKEWW
-47 EDTNMDK
+47 EDTKMDMN
-54 DKNRMHD
+54 KNRMHD
-61 MLDIALEQGRYVVD
+61 MLDIALEQGKYVID

-86 MPTESDEQLL
+86 MPTENDEQLL

-108 HHIPIIAGTI
+108 HHIPIIAGTVETSLI
-118 QTDLLDELLNV
+118 DDLLDI
-129 EGVVFLTLNGEMR
+129 EGVVFLTLNGEVQIA
-142 MTLDNAIG
+142 LDNAIG
-150 IHHADTVW
+150 IHHVDTVW
-158 DLGYTGE
+158 DFGYTGE
-165 GISIAIIDTGIDPLH
+165 GITIAIIDTGIDPLH

-203 LDGSGD
+203 LDDSGD

-230 SAGTGAIEEGPLS
+230 SAGTGAVDENPIGGDDS
-243 DGATPYRG
+243 KPYRG
-251 IAPDAWLVGV
+251 VAPDAWLVGV

-274 VMKGMEWT
+274 VMRGMEWT

-291 RAASMSLGGVWLI
+291 RAASMSLGGVWLV

-353 GSTEDSKDLAVYSS
+353 GATEDSKELAVYSS

-415 ALLLQANP
+415 VLLLQANP

-438 EFKFL
+438 EYKWL
-443 THPVRPN
+443 SHPVRPN
-450 NDYGWGFVLMDAALD
+450 NDYGWGFVLMDEALT
-465 EAIQYDA
+465 EAIKYDA

-480 DTSVIYYEGNE
+480 DTSVIFYEGNE
-491 TEGGNDTASRF
+491 TDGGNDTASRF
-502 YVREN
+502 FVREN
-507 ENLYFDVEGNAS
+507 ERLFFDVSGNAS
-519 NLEWRNILI
+519 NIEWRNILI
-528 EDVWHS
+528 EDIWHAVDS
-534 IDSLSEIDVM
+534 ITEIDVLQ
-544 ETQLGTG
+544 TQLGTG
-551 NHTIWVRAMSSE
+551 NHTIWVRAVSSE
-563 GISYPVTVPL
+563 GISYPVTVALNIGVPIENDVEDSPSL
-573 YIDESSKSEEVSSS
+573 SFSFVVFTSLLIAIFRSKR
-587 TLPLLPIGLALIV
+587 T
-600 LLSIALFFSRRKSDV
+600 
-615 WQTSDD
+615 
-621 DIWDE
+621 

>member
-16 QPMISLNESNE
+16 QPMISLNDDSSN
-27 NYKIV
+27 NYEIV
-32 SFSSLQESSVSDNWW
+32 SFSSLQESSVTDKWW
-47 EDTNMDK
+47 EDTKMDK
-54 DKNRMHD
+54 DKNKMHD
-61 MLDIALEQGRYVVD
+61 MLDIALEQGKYVFD

-86 MPTESDEQLL
+86 MPTEADEQLL
-96 IDEVGFEPSWRF
+96 IDEVDFLPSWRF

-118 QTDLLDELLNV
+118 QTDLLDELLKV

-142 MTLDNAIG
+142 IALDNAIG
-150 IHHADTVW
+150 IHHVDTVW
-158 DLGYTGE
+158 DFGYTGE

-230 SAGTGAIEEGPLS
+230 SAGTGAVDENPVGGDNS
-243 DGATPYRG
+243 KPYRG
-251 IAPDAWLVGV
+251 VAPDAWLVGV

-291 RAASMSLGGVWLI
+291 RAASMSLGGVWLV

-353 GSTEDSKDLAVYSS
+353 GATEDSKDLAVYSS

-396 GYASYSG
+396 AYASYSG

-438 EFKFL
+438 EFKWL
-443 THPVRPN
+443 SHPVRPN
-450 NDYGWGFVLMDAALD
+450 NDYGWGFVLMDAALE

-491 TEGGNDTASRF
+491 TEGGNDTSSRF
-502 YVREN
+502 YVHEN

-519 NLEWRNILI
+519 HIEWRNILI
-528 EDVWHS
+528 EDIWHS
-534 IDSLSEIDVM
+534 VDSLSEIDVM
-544 ETQLGTG
+544 QTQLGIG
-551 NHTIWVRAMSSE
+551 NHTIWVRAVSSE

-573 YIDESSKSEEVSSS
+573 NIDDAKSSKNEDS
-587 TLPLLPIGLALIV
+587 P
-600 LLSIALFFSRRKSDV
+600 SIPFSFV
-615 WQTSDD
+615 VFTSFLVAVFRSKRT
-621 DIWDE
+621 

>member
-1 MRVLVAVMVSIMLCL
+1 MRVLVAMMVSIMLCL
-16 QPMISLNESNE
+16 QPMISLNDESG
-27 NYKIV
+27 NYTIV
-32 SFSSLQESSVSDNWW
+32 SFSSFQETQVEENWW
-47 EDTNMDK
+47 ENTRMDMN
-54 DKNRMHD
+54 KNSMHD
-61 MLDIALEQGRYVVD
+61 MLDIALEQGKYVVD
-75 GKISVLVDFDH
+75 GKISILVDFDH
-86 MPTESDEQLL
+86 MPTELDEQLL
-96 IDEVGFEPSWRF
+96 IDEVNFEPSWRF

-118 QTDLLDELLNV
+118 EIALIDDLLNV

-142 MTLDNAIG
+142 MALDNAIG
-150 IHHADTVW
+150 IHHVDTVW
-158 DLGYTGE
+158 DFGYTGE

-203 LDGSGD
+203 LDESGD
-209 DGSGETEPYDDQGHG
+209 DGSGETDAYDDQGHG

-230 SAGTGAIEEGPLS
+230 SAGTGSIEEGPLS
-243 DGATPYRG
+243 DGSTPYRG
-251 IAPDAWLVGV
+251 VAPDAWLVGV

-291 RAASMSLGGVWLI
+291 RAASMSLGGVWLV
-304 ELTQEQEERITHL
+304 ELTQEQEERVTHL

-353 GSTEDSKDLAVYSS
+353 GSTEDSKELAVYSS

-438 EFKFL
+438 EYKWL
-443 THPVRPN
+443 SHPVRPN
-450 NDYGWGFVLMDAALD
+450 NDYGWGFVLMDAALE

-480 DTSVIYYEGNE
+480 DTSVISYEGNE
-491 TEGGNDTASRF
+491 TDGGNDTASRF
-502 YVREN
+502 YVNEN

-519 NLEWRNILI
+519 NIEWRDILI

-534 IDSLSEIDVM
+534 VDSLSEINVM
-544 ETQLGTG
+544 TTQLGTG
-551 NHTIWVRAMSSE
+551 NHTNWVRAVSSE
-563 GISYPVTVPL
+563 GIRAPVTVALNIGDAVYSETEDSPSLPFGFVIFTSMMVAL
-573 YIDESSKSEEVSSS
+573 YKTRRID
-587 TLPLLPIGLALIV
+587 
-600 LLSIALFFSRRKSDV
+600 
-615 WQTSDD
+615 
-621 DIWDE
+621 

>member
-1 MRVLVAVMVSIMLCL
+1 MRVLVALMVSIMLCL
-16 QPMISLNESNE
+16 QPVLSFDNESD
-27 NYKIV
+27 NYVIV
-32 SFSSLQESSVSDNWW
+32 PFSSLQQPMISDNWW
-47 EDTNMDK
+47 EDTRMDK
-54 DKNRMHD
+54 DRNGMHD
-61 MLDIALEQGRYVVD
+61 MLDIAVEQGKYVIA

-118 QTDLLDELLNV
+118 ETELLDDLLNV
-129 EGVVFLTLNGEMR
+129 DGVVFLTLNGELR
-142 MTLDNAIG
+142 IALDNAIG
-150 IHHADTVW
+150 IHHVDTVW
-158 DLGYTGE
+158 DYGYTGE

-203 LDGSGD
+203 LDDSGD

-230 SAGTGAIEEGPLS
+230 SAGTGAVDENPMGGDDS
-243 DGATPYRG
+243 KPYRG
-251 IAPDAWLVGV
+251 VAPDAWLVGV

-274 VMKGMEWT
+274 VMRGMEWT

-291 RAASMSLGGVWLI
+291 RAASMSLGGVWLV

-353 GSTEDSKDLAVYSS
+353 GATEDSKDLAVYSS

-415 ALLLQANP
+415 VLLLQANP

-438 EFKFL
+438 EFMWL
-443 THPVRPN
+443 SHPVRPN
-450 NDYGWGFVLMDAALD
+450 NDYGWGFVLMDTALE
-465 EAIQYDA
+465 EAIKYDA

-491 TEGGNDTASRF
+491 TDGGNDTASRF
-502 YVREN
+502 YVHEN
-507 ENLYFDVEGNAS
+507 EKLYFDVEGNVS
-519 NLEWRNILI
+519 HIEWRNILI
-528 EDVWHS
+528 ENIWHS
-534 IDSLSEIDVM
+534 VESLSEIDVM

-551 NHTIWVRAMSSE
+551 NHTIWVRAVSSE
-563 GISYPVTVPL
+563 GISAPVTVPL
-573 YIDESSKSEEVSSS
+573 NIDDPVESKKEDSPSIPFSLVVFTS
-587 TLPLLPIGLALIV
+587 LM
-600 LLSIALFFSRRKSDV
+600 IALFKSRR
-615 WQTSDD
+615 T
-621 DIWDE
+621 

>member
-1 MRVLVAVMVSIMLCL
+1 MRVLVALMVSIMLCL
-16 QPMISLNESNE
+16 QPMLSFDNESD
-27 NYKIV
+27 NYVIV
-32 SFSSLQESSVSDNWW
+32 PFSSLQEPMVSDWW
-47 EDTNMDK
+47 EDTRMDK
-54 DKNRMHD
+54 DRNGMHD
-61 MLDIALEQGRYVVD
+61 MLDIAVEQGKYVID

-108 HHIPIIAGTI
+108 HHISIIAGTI
-118 QTDLLDELLNV
+118 ETELLDDLLNV
-129 EGVVFLTLNGEMR
+129 EGVVFLTLNGELR
-142 MTLDNAIG
+142 IALDNAIG
-150 IHHADTVW
+150 IHHVDTVW
-158 DLGYTGE
+158 DYGYTGE

-203 LDGSGD
+203 LDDSGD

-230 SAGTGAIEEGPLS
+230 SAGTGAVDENPMGGDDS
-243 DGATPYRG
+243 KPYRG
-251 IAPDAWLVGV
+251 VAPDAWLVGV

-274 VMKGMEWT
+274 VMRGMEWT

-291 RAASMSLGGVWLI
+291 RAASMSLGGVWLV

-353 GSTEDSKDLAVYSS
+353 GATEDSKDLAVYSS

-438 EFKFL
+438 EFMWL
-443 THPVRPN
+443 SHPVRPN
-450 NDYGWGFVLMDAALD
+450 NDYGWGFVLMDTALE
-465 EAIQYDA
+465 EAIKYGA

-491 TEGGNDTASRF
+491 TDGGNDTASRF
-502 YVREN
+502 YVHEN
-507 ENLYFDVEGNAS
+507 EELYFDVEGNAS
-519 NLEWRNILI
+519 HIEWRNILI
-528 EDVWHS
+528 EDIWHS
-534 IDSLSEIDVM
+534 VDSLSKIDVM

-551 NHTIWVRAMSSE
+551 NHTLWVRAVSSE

-573 YIDESSKSEEVSSS
+573 NIDDAKLSSS
-587 TLPLLPIGLALIV
+587 EDSP
-600 LLSIALFFSRRKSDV
+600 SIPFSFVVFTSLMAALFRSNKRQLTYQIPK
-615 WQTSDD
+615 T
-621 DIWDE
+621 

>member
-16 QPMISLNESNE
+16 QPMISLNDDLSN
-27 NYKIV
+27 NYEIV
-32 SFSSLQESSVSDNWW
+32 SFSSLQESSVSDKWW

-61 MLDIALEQGRYVVD
+61 VLDIALEQGKYVVD

-86 MPTESDEQLL
+86 MPTASDEQLL

-108 HHIPIIAGTI
+108 HHIPIISGTI
-118 QTDLLDELLNV
+118 ETHLLDELLEV
-129 EGVVFLTLNGEMR
+129 EGVVFLTLNGELQIA
-142 MTLDNAIG
+142 LDNAIG
-150 IHHADTVW
+150 IHHVDTVW
-158 DLGYTGE
+158 DFGYTGE

-203 LDGSGD
+203 LDDSGD

-230 SAGTGAIEEGPLS
+230 SAGTGAVDESPLS
-243 DGATPYRG
+243 DGSTPYRG
-251 IAPDAWLVGV
+251 VAPGAWLVGV
-261 KVLDSGGSGSFAE
+261 KVLDGGGSGSFEE
-274 VMKGMEWT
+274 VMRGMEWT

-291 RAASMSLGGVWLI
+291 RAASMSLGGAWLF
-304 ELTQEQEERITHL
+304 ELTQEQEERVTHL

-332 GNSAGYG
+332 GNSASYG

-353 GSTEDSKDLAVYSS
+353 GATEDSKDLAAYSS

-396 GYASYSG
+396 AYASYSG

-423 DLQPLMIRTILESTS
+423 DLQPLMVRTILESTS
-438 EFKFL
+438 EFKWL
-443 THPVRPN
+443 SHPVRPN
-450 NDYGWGFVLMDAALD
+450 NDYGWGFVLMDAALE

-491 TEGGNDTASRF
+491 TEGGNDTSSRF
-502 YVREN
+502 YVHEN

-519 NLEWRNILI
+519 HIEWRNILI
-528 EDVWHS
+528 EDIWHS
-534 IDSLSEIDVM
+534 VDSLSEIDVM
-544 ETQLGTG
+544 QTQLGIG
-551 NHTIWVRAMSSE
+551 NHTIWVRAVSSE

-573 YIDESSKSEEVSSS
+573 NIDDAKSSKNEDSPSIPFSFVVFAS
-587 TLPLLPIGLALIV
+587 LLVAV
-600 LLSIALFFSRRKSDV
+600 FRSKR
-615 WQTSDD
+615 T
-621 DIWDE
+621 